1 MPKTTIA
8 LIMSTSVSAQPAAIL
23 ANGTTHQRHTADTF
37 RPLLKALALAASVDS
52 QSGQMNHPTGTSTIT
67 HAQLEQILQHLADPN
82 FTSSR
87 ENHAQIGSA
96 LTCLKFC
103 RLDIQAETFALAA
116 RIFLDCCLDVS
127 VPDLDRAKE
136 EYAGEGGMVEYRGTL
151 DLVGTGGDGK
161 DTFNVSTTAAMVAAG
176 VKGVRVCKH
185 GAKASS
191 STSGSADLLM
201 SLGIPLLA
209 LPASQLPSV
218 LSKSKF
224 SFLFAQLY
232 HPALA
237 PLGPI
242 RRSLGFP
249 TIFNVLGPLINPA
262 KPQRC
267 ILGVH
272 SYYLGRIFAEAL
284 AKRGTQRAWIVCGQ
298 EGLDEISPAGKTDVW
313 ELNNGQIKEFTI
325 EPEDFGLPKHPLEHV
340 GSHSAD
346 ENAAIVLKMFSTPDS
361 ASLPAEPLVQNMPLD
376 PANFAAFAPETL
388 VHVRSLPSIPK
399 TTRLQAVKD
408 YTLLQSAAL
417 LYVGSYASTLK
428 QATDLA
434 RRSIESGAAL
444 RAMETFRD
452 ESNLA
457 IARLEE
463 EERKEANLKDR
474 ENRKS
479 IEESVKNQDQYSY
492 LPEIRQDV
500 SVGTE
505 D

>member
-1 MPKTTIA
+1 
-8 LIMSTSVSAQPAAIL
+8 MSTSTAAPAAN
-23 ANGTTHQRHTADTF
+23 AVNGATHHTGDTF

-52 QSGQMNHPTGTSTIT
+52 QSGEPNHPSGTSTIT

-116 RIFLDCCLDVS
+116 RIFLDCCLDVD
-127 VPDLDRAKE
+127 VPPLDNERE
-136 EYAGEGGMVEYRGTL
+136 EYASGAGEAVEYRGTL

-218 LSKSKF
+218 LRKSKF

-262 KPQRC
+262 RPERC

-284 AKRGTQRAWIVCGQ
+284 RKRGTQRAWIVCGQ

-313 ELNNGQIKEFTI
+313 ELNHGQIREFTI
-325 EPEDFGLPKHPLEHV
+325 QPDDFGLPTHPLQHV
-340 GSHSAD
+340 GSYSAD
-346 ENAAIVLKMFSTPDS
+346 ENAAIVLKMFSTRDS
-361 ASLPAEPLVQNMPLD
+361 SLLPREPLAQNIRLD
-376 PANFAAFAPETL
+376 PADFANCAPETL
-388 VHVRSLPSIPK
+388 VHIRSLPSIPRNV
-399 TTRLQAVKD
+399 RLQAIRD
-408 YTLLQSAAL
+408 YTLLQAAAL
-417 LYVGSYASTLK
+417 LYVGSYASSLPA
-428 QATDLA
+428 ATQLA
-434 RRSIESGAAL
+434 RTSIESGAAL
-444 RAMETFRD
+444 TALESFRD
-452 ESNLA
+452 NSNLA
-457 IARLEE
+457 IAHYELTQLQNAPSTKE
-463 EERKEANLKDR
+463 KEAVK
-474 ENRKS
+474 ESRKS

-492 LPEIRQDV
+492 LPEIRQDA
-500 SVGTE
+500 SVGTN

>member
-1 MPKTTIA
+1 
-8 LIMSTSVSAQPAAIL
+8 MSTSNAAAAT
-23 ANGTTHQRHTADTF
+23 ANGTTHHTADSF
-37 RPLLKALALAASVDS
+37 RPLLKALAVAASVDS
-52 QSGQMNHPTGTSTIT
+52 QSGEPNHPTGTSTIS
-67 HAQLEQILQHLADPN
+67 HAQLEQILKHLADPN

-116 RIFLDCCLDVS
+116 RIFLDCCLDVY
-127 VPDLDRAKE
+127 VPPLDNENE
-136 EYAGEGGMVEYRGTL
+136 EYAATAAGAEAVEYRGTL

-201 SLGIPLLA
+201 SLGIPLLS

-218 LSKSKF
+218 LRKSKF

-262 KPQRC
+262 KPERC

-284 AKRGTQRAWIVCGQ
+284 RKRGTQRAWIVCGQ

-313 ELNNGQIKEFTI
+313 QLSDGEITEFTI
-325 EPEDFGLPKHPLEHV
+325 EPADFGLAAHPLEHV

-346 ENAAIVLKMFSTPDS
+346 ENAAIVLKMFSTPASD
-361 ASLPAEPLVQNMPLD
+361 SLPSEPLAQNLALD
-376 PANFAAFAPETL
+376 PADFQEFAPETL
-388 VHVRSLPSIPK
+388 VHVRSLPTIPRNV
-399 TTRLQAVKD
+399 RLQAVRD

-417 LYVGSYASTLK
+417 LFVGSYAPTLK
-428 QATDLA
+428 AATALA
-434 RRSIESGAAL
+434 RESIESGAAL
-444 RAMETFRD
+444 RALETFRD

-457 IARLEE
+457 IAQHEAAEQARAAS
-463 EERKEANLKDR
+463 RPKDTPKES
-474 ENRKS
+474 RKS
-479 IEESVKNQDQYSY
+479 IEETIQNQDQYSY
-492 LPEIRQDV
+492 LPEIRQDAA
-500 SVGTE
+500 VGT
-505 D
+505 DD